1 MWQRNQLQVP
11 CKNTF
16 FSFKLTRNHGFDL
29 PIWVLTAT
37 LLHLRR
43 YEGVSRSRYL
53 RRLRHRRWCAQFELQ
68 PQPGCW
74 MARENPP
81 KWVEKT
87 SKNSQTWCCGQIYST
102 SGDFLQQNIWMV
114 VGFILQFQCSHRYLS
129 QRWRMVRY
137 PRTFGYVL
145 KWNDTA
151 QNSTSHEGCR
161 KQQNSETCNEL
172 SPDFWGATH
181 GRST

>member
-1 MWQRNQLQVP
+1 M
-11 CKNTF
+11 
-16 FSFKLTRNHGFDL
+16 
-29 PIWVLTAT
+29 VLTYQSGC
-37 LLHLRR
+37 LLQLCSTFVGTK
-43 YEGVSRSRYL
+43 ESPAVAICDACVTGVGVPNLSCNLSRVAGWL
-53 RRLRHRRWCAQFELQ
+53 
-68 PQPGCW
+68 
-74 MARENPP
+74 
-81 KWVEKT
+81 EKT
-87 SKNSQTWCCGQIYST
+87 RQNGWRKPAKIVKHDVVVKFIQLLVTA
-102 SGDFLQQNIWMV
+102 DFLQQHIWMV

-172 SPDFWGATH
+172 SPDF
-181 GRST
+181 